1 MDRTRCDGACRCSP
15 ACRGGVKGRFPLA
28 SRPALRRNASVRL
41 RSNSNRLLGRRDIP
55 RSVSGVGLVELMVV
69 VTIISMLMLA
79 GVPTYNRI
87 QRKARASTII
97 NDFRVFA
104 AVFQA
109 HAHETGSWPAE
120 TAVGVVPAGMNNNE
134 LKAESWQKFT
144 PMGGQFDW
152 DFNQVHPGGTSPGGR
167 WRAAIGIANGATSNV
182 ILDVDLMQEIDR
194 ALDDGNLNT
203 GSFRLGGDGG
213 PLFIL
218 EP

>member
-1 MDRTRCDGACRCSP
+1 MQPMR
-15 ACRGGVKGRFPLA
+15 
-28 SRPALRRNASVRL
+28 VR
-41 RSNSNRLLGRRDIP
+41 STSNRLLGRRDIP
-55 RSVSGVGLVELMVV
+55 RSAKGVGLVELMVV
-69 VTIISMLMLA
+69 VTIISMIMLA
-79 GVPTYNRI
+79 AVPTYNRI
-87 QRKARASTII
+87 QRKARASTVV

-120 TAVGVVPAGMNNNE
+120 SAVGVVPTGLNNAE
-134 LKAESWQKFT
+134 LKAEAWTRIT

-167 WRAAIGIANGATSNV
+167 WRAALAINDSTTSPV
-182 ILDVDLMQEIDR
+182 ILDQALLEEIDR
-194 ALDDGNLNT
+194 ALDDGELTT

>member
-1 MDRTRCDGACRCSP
+1 MQAMR
-15 ACRGGVKGRFPLA
+15 
-28 SRPALRRNASVRL
+28 VR
-41 RSNSNRLLGRRDIP
+41 STSNRLLGRRDIP
-55 RSVSGVGLVELMVV
+55 RSVAGVGLVELMVV
-69 VTIISMLMLA
+69 VTIISMIMLA
-79 GVPTYNRI
+79 AVPTYNRI
-87 QRKARASTII
+87 QRKARASTVV

-120 TAVGVVPAGMNNNE
+120 TVVGVVPPGMNNAE
-134 LKAESWQKFT
+134 LKAESWLKLT

-167 WRAAIGIANGATSNV
+167 WRAALAINNSIASPV
-182 ILDVDLMQEIDR
+182 ILDVALLEEIDR
-194 ALDDGNLNT
+194 ALDDGNLST

>member
-1 MDRTRCDGACRCSP
+1 M
-15 ACRGGVKGRFPLA
+15 
-28 SRPALRRNASVRL
+28 
-41 RSNSNRLLGRRDIP
+41 
-55 RSVSGVGLVELMVV
+55 GLVELMVV
-69 VTIISMLMLA
+69 VTIISMIMLA
-79 GVPTYNRI
+79 AVPTYNRI
-87 QRKARASTII
+87 QRKARASTVV

-120 TAVGVVPAGMNNNE
+120 SAVGDVPLGMPESE
-134 LKAESWQKFT
+134 LKSEAWQKIT

-167 WRAAIGIANGATSNV
+167 WRAAIGIASSPTSAV
-182 ILDVDLMQEIDR
+182 ILDQELLLEIDR
-194 ALDDGNLNT
+194 SLDDGDLTT

>member
-1 MDRTRCDGACRCSP
+1 MHLMR
-15 ACRGGVKGRFPLA
+15 V
-28 SRPALRRNASVRL
+28 
-41 RSNSNRLLGRRDIP
+41 RSNSNRLLSRRDIP
-55 RSVSGVGLVELMVV
+55 RSVSGVGLLELMVV

-87 QRKARASTII
+87 QRKARASAVV

-120 TAVGVVPAGMNNNE
+120 TAVGVVPAGMNNAE
-134 LKAESWQKFT
+134 LKAEAWQRLT

-167 WRAAIGIANGATSNV
+167 WRAAIGIASSATSTV

>member
-1 MDRTRCDGACRCSP
+1 MQPMR
-15 ACRGGVKGRFPLA
+15 
-28 SRPALRRNASVRL
+28 VR
-41 RSNSNRLLGRRDIP
+41 STSNRLLGRRDIP
-55 RSVSGVGLVELMVV
+55 RSAAGVGLVELMVV
-69 VTIISMLMLA
+69 VTIISMIMLA
-79 GVPTYNRI
+79 AVPTYNRI
-87 QRKARASTII
+87 QRKARASTVA

-109 HAHETGSWPAE
+109 HAHETGAWPGEA
-120 TAVGVVPAGMNNNE
+120 AVGIIPTGLNNAE
-134 LKAESWQKFT
+134 LKAETWTRIT

-167 WRAAIGIANGATSNV
+167 WRAAIGINNSSSSTV
-182 ILDVDLMQEIDR
+182 LLDQALLEEIDR
-194 ALDDGNLNT
+194 ALDDGELTT

>member
-1 MDRTRCDGACRCSP
+1 MQLMRA
-15 ACRGGVKGRFPLA
+15 
-28 SRPALRRNASVRL
+28 

-55 RSVSGVGLVELMVV
+55 RSTAGVGLVELMVV
-69 VTIISMLMLA
+69 VTIISMIMLA

-87 QRKARASTII
+87 QRKARASTVV

-109 HAHETGSWPAE
+109 HANETGSWPAE
-120 TAVGVVPAGMNNNE
+120 TAVGVVPAGMNNAE
-134 LKAESWQKFT
+134 LKTESWQKIT

-167 WRAAIGIANGATSNV
+167 WRAAIGIATSATSTV
-182 ILDVDLMQEIDR
+182 ILDVDLMEEIDR
-194 ALDDGNLNT
+194 NLDDGDLNT

>member
-1 MDRTRCDGACRCSP
+1 MQPMR
-15 ACRGGVKGRFPLA
+15 V
-28 SRPALRRNASVRL
+28 

-55 RSVSGVGLVELMVV
+55 RSVAGVGLVELMVV
-69 VTIISMLMLA
+69 VTIISMIMLA
-79 GVPTYNRI
+79 AVPTYNRI
-87 QRKARASTII
+87 QRKARASTIA

-109 HAHETGSWPAE
+109 HAHETGAWPAE
-120 TAVGVVPAGMNNNE
+120 AAVGIIPTGLNNAE
-134 LKAESWQKFT
+134 LKAETWTRIT

-167 WRAAIGIANGATSNV
+167 WRAAIGINNSSSSAV
-182 ILDVDLMQEIDR
+182 LLDQALLEEIDR
-194 ALDDGNLNT
+194 ALDDGVITT

>member
-87 QRKARASTII
+87 QRKARASAIT

-120 TAVGVVPAGMNNNE
+120 TAVG
-134 LKAESWQKFT
+134 
-144 PMGGQFDW
+144 
-152 DFNQVHPGGTSPGGR
+152 
-167 WRAAIGIANGATSNV
+167 IASSATSTV
-182 ILDVDLMQEIDR
+182 ILDVDLMREIDR
-194 ALDDGNLNT
+194 ALDDGDLTT

>member
-1 MDRTRCDGACRCSP
+1 M
-15 ACRGGVKGRFPLA
+15 
-28 SRPALRRNASVRL
+28 RL
-41 RSNSNRLLGRRDIP
+41 RSNSNRLLGRQALP
-55 RSVSGVGLVELMVV
+55 RSAAGVGLVELMVV
-69 VTIISMLMLA
+69 VMIISMIMLA
-79 GVPTYNRI
+79 AVPTYNRI
-87 QRKARASTII
+87 QRKARASTVV

-109 HAHETGSWPAE
+109 HAHETGTWPAE
-120 TAVGVVPAGMNNNE
+120 TPVGVVPAGMNNAE
-134 LKAESWQKFT
+134 LKAEAWTRLT

-167 WRAAIGIANGATSNV
+167 WRAAIGIASSATSAV
-182 ILDVDLMQEIDR
+182 ILDEELLKEIDR
-194 ALDDGNLNT
+194 ALDDGDLTT

>member
-1 MDRTRCDGACRCSP
+1 MQPMR
-15 ACRGGVKGRFPLA
+15 V
-28 SRPALRRNASVRL
+28 
-41 RSNSNRLLGRRDIP
+41 RSNSSRLLGRRDIP
-55 RSVSGVGLVELMVV
+55 RSTAGVGLVELMVV
-69 VTIISMLMLA
+69 VTIISMIMLA
-79 GVPTYNRI
+79 AVPTYNRI
-87 QRKARASTII
+87 QRKARASTVV

-109 HAHETGSWPAE
+109 HAHETGSWPPE
-120 TAVGVVPAGMNNNE
+120 TAVGVVPAGINNSE
-134 LKAESWQKFT
+134 LKAESWLKLT

-167 WRAAIGIANGATSNV
+167 WRAAIGINNSPTSPV
-182 ILDVDLMQEIDR
+182 ILDQALLEEIDR
-194 ALDDGNLNT
+194 ALDDGDLNT

>member
-1 MDRTRCDGACRCSP
+1 MQPMR
-15 ACRGGVKGRFPLA
+15 
-28 SRPALRRNASVRL
+28 VR
-41 RSNSNRLLGRRDIP
+41 STSNRLLGRRDIP
-55 RSVSGVGLVELMVV
+55 RSAAGVGLVELMVV
-69 VTIISMLMLA
+69 VSIISMIMLA
-79 GVPTYNRI
+79 AVPTYNRI
-87 QRKARASTII
+87 QRKARASTVV

-120 TAVGVVPAGMNNNE
+120 SAVGAVPVGLNNAE
-134 LKAESWQKFT
+134 LKAEAWLKLT

-167 WRAAIGIANGATSNV
+167 WRAAIGINNSPSSAML
-182 ILDVDLMQEIDR
+182 LDQALLEEIDR
-194 ALDDGNLNT
+194 ALDDGELTT

>member
-1 MDRTRCDGACRCSP
+1 MLPMR
-15 ACRGGVKGRFPLA
+15 
-28 SRPALRRNASVRL
+28 VR
-41 RSNSNRLLGRRDIP
+41 STSNRLLGRRDIP
-55 RSVSGVGLVELMVV
+55 RSASGVGLVELMVV
-69 VTIISMLMLA
+69 VTIISMIMLA

-87 QRKARASTII
+87 QRKARASTVA

-109 HAHETGSWPAE
+109 HAHETGAWPAE
-120 TAVGVVPAGMNNNE
+120 TAVGVPHPGINNSE
-134 LKAESWQKFT
+134 LKVEAWTRIT

-152 DFNQVHPGGTSPGGR
+152 DFMQTHPGGTSPGGR
-167 WRAAIGIANGATSNV
+167 WRAAIGINNGATPV
-182 ILDVDLMQEIDR
+182 ILDVALLEEIDR
-194 ALDDGNLNT
+194 ALDDGELTT

>member
-1 MDRTRCDGACRCSP
+1 MPPMR
-15 ACRGGVKGRFPLA
+15 
-28 SRPALRRNASVRL
+28 VR
-41 RSNSNRLLGRRDIP
+41 SESNRLLLGRRDIP
-55 RSVSGVGLVELMVV
+55 RSASGVGLVELMVV
-69 VTIISMLMLA
+69 VTIISMIMLA
-79 GVPTYNRI
+79 AVPTYNRI
-87 QRKARASTII
+87 QRKARASTVV

-109 HAHETGSWPAE
+109 KAHETGSWPAE
-120 TAVGVVPAGMNNNE
+120 AAVGVLPTGITSNDINTQAWGRT
-134 LKAESWQKFT
+134 T

-167 WRAAIGIANGATSNV
+167 WRAALGINSSATSIV
-182 ILDVDLMQEIDR
+182 ILDVELLKEIDR
-194 ALDDGNLNT
+194 TLDDGELTT

>member
-1 MDRTRCDGACRCSP
+1 MQLMRA
-15 ACRGGVKGRFPLA
+15 
-28 SRPALRRNASVRL
+28 

-55 RSVSGVGLVELMVV
+55 RSTAGVGLVELMVV
-69 VTIISMLMLA
+69 VTIISMIMLA

-87 QRKARASTII
+87 QRKARASTVV

-109 HAHETGSWPAE
+109 RAHETGSWPAE
-120 TAVGVVPAGMNNNE
+120 AAVGDVPTGMSNEE
-134 LKAESWQKFT
+134 LKAEAWQKVT

-167 WRAAIGIANGATSNV
+167 WRAALGINSSGTSTV
-182 ILDVDLMQEIDR
+182 ILDVELMEEIDR
-194 ALDDGNLNT
+194 ALDDGDLNT